1 MKTLAASRVAVFGLG
16 GVGSFAA
23 EALARSGVGHLTLVD
38 FDRVCVTNMNRQ
50 LHALSGTL
58 GASKA
63 ALMAARVREINP
75 GIEVLAVERF
85 YDKTTSA
92 RLLEPR
98 PDVVLDAIDNVT
110 AKMHLVATCVQ
121 AGLPIITALG
131 SAAKLDPTRIR
142 IVPLT
147 ETHTD
152 PLGRALRK
160 FTRRKHD
167 TTDEHLERVWA
178 VFSDEPPAP
187 AAAVTDS
194 AVCGVNCVCPGG
206 DNPHHTCARR
216 RIILGSAVFVTAA
229 FGLAAASA
237 AVRLLLGLHP
247 ASPRAV
253 CRKCA
258 TPVARLRR
266 KAGKA

>member
-1 MKTLAASRVAVFGLG
+1 MKTLAARRAAVFGLG
-16 GVGSFAA
+16 GVGSCAA

-50 LHALSGTL
+50 LHALTGTL
-58 GASKA
+58 GAPKA
-63 ALMAARVREINP
+63 GLMAARVREINP

-92 RLLEPR
+92 ELLDPR
-98 PDVVLDAIDNVT
+98 PDVVIDAIDNVT
-110 AKMHLVATCVQ
+110 AKMHLVATCVRD
-121 AGLPIITALG
+121 GLPLVTALG

-147 ETHTD
+147 ATHTD

-167 TTDEHLERVWA
+167 ATDEHLARVWA

-187 AAAVTDS
+187 AATAVES

-216 RIILGSAVFVTAA
+216 RLILGSAMFVTAA
-229 FGLAAASA
+229 FGMAAASA
-237 AVRLLLGLHP
+237 AIRLLLGMSP
-247 ASPRAV
+247 ASPREV

-258 TPVARLRR
+258 TPVGRLRR
-266 KAGKA
+266 PAGKA